1 MEESIKVNRSGKIK
15 SRIFALIL
23 LVLSCSLALV
33 ACKSLNRSFDGMIM
47 NKEIHNGFIQNNYD
61 LYINPDYKD
70 NSAQTISKQDI
81 MNVLVENYNDYLKVG
96 VSYFAYEE
104 ADRLMIIK
112 KAKGSPLIKLNE
124 NTFIDQGV
132 FWMALSVIGAI
143 ISIMIYK
150 QTLKKQS
157 DTVETKTLDEEEI
170 EL

>member
-1 MEESIKVNRSGKIK
+1 MEESKNVNRSGKIK

-112 KAKGSPLIKLNE
+112 KAKGSPIIKLNE
-124 NTFIDQGV
+124 NSFIDQGV
-132 FWMALSVIGAI
+132 FWMALSVIGVI

-150 QTLKKQS
+150 QTLKNQS
-157 DTVETKTLDEEEI
+157 DTVETKTIDEEEI

>member
-23 LVLSCSLALV
+23 LVLSCSLALI

-132 FWMALSVIGAI
+132 FWMALSVIGVI

>member
-1 MEESIKVNRSGKIK
+1 MEENLKVNRSGKIK
-15 SRIFALIL
+15 TRIFALIL

-47 NKEIHNGFIQNNYD
+47 NKEIHNGFIQKNYD

-70 NSAQTISKQDI
+70 NSGQTITRQDI
-81 MNVLVENYNDYLKVG
+81 INVLDENYNDYLKVG

-112 KAKGSPLIKLNE
+112 KEKGSPIIKLNG

-132 FWMALSVIGAI
+132 FWLTLSAIGVM

-150 QTLKKQS
+150 QTIKKLS
-157 DTVETKTLDEEEI
+157 DTNETKNIDEEEI

>member
-132 FWMALSVIGAI
+132 FWMALSVIGVI

>member
-1 MEESIKVNRSGKIK
+1 MEENLKVNRSGKIK
-15 SRIFALIL
+15 TRIFALIL

-47 NKEIHNGFIQNNYD
+47 NKEIHNGFIQKNYD

-70 NSAQTISKQDI
+70 NSGQTITRQDI
-81 MNVLVENYNDYLKVG
+81 INVLDENYNDYLKVG

-112 KAKGSPLIKLNE
+112 KEKGSPIIKLNE

-132 FWMALSVIGAI
+132 FWLTLSAIGVM

-150 QTLKKQS
+150 QTIKKLS
-157 DTVETKTLDEEEI
+157 DTNETKNIDEEEI

>member
-1 MEESIKVNRSGKIK
+1 MEENLKVNRSGKIK
-15 SRIFALIL
+15 TRIFALIL

-33 ACKSLNRSFDGMIM
+33 ACKSLHRSFDGMIM
-47 NKEIHNGFIQNNYD
+47 NKEIHNGFIQKNYD

-70 NSAQTISKQDI
+70 NSGQTITRQDI
-81 MNVLVENYNDYLKVG
+81 INVLDENYNDYLKVG

-112 KAKGSPLIKLNE
+112 KEKGSPIIKLNG

-132 FWMALSVIGAI
+132 FWLTLSAIGVM

-150 QTLKKQS
+150 QTIKKLS
-157 DTVETKTLDEEEI
+157 DTNETKNIDEEEI

>member
-1 MEESIKVNRSGKIK
+1 MEESIIVNRSGKIK
-15 SRIFALIL
+15 SRVFALIL

-47 NKEIHNGFIQNNYD
+47 NKEIHNGFIQKNYD

-70 NSAQTISKQDI
+70 NSSQTISRQDI
-81 MNVLVENYNDYLKVG
+81 INVLDENYNDYLKVG

-104 ADRLMIIK
+104 AERLMIIK
-112 KAKGSPLIKLNE
+112 KAKGSPIIKLNE

-132 FWMALSVIGAI
+132 FWMALSIIGVI

-150 QTLKKQS
+150 QTIKNQS
-157 DTVETKTLDEEEI
+157 DAVVTKTVDEEEI

>member
-1 MEESIKVNRSGKIK
+1 MKEQTRINRFGKIK

-23 LVLSCSLALV
+23 LGLSCSLALV

-70 NSAQTISKQDI
+70 NAAQTISNKDI

-96 VSYFAYEE
+96 VSYYAYEE
-104 ADRLMIIK
+104 AERLMIIK
-112 KAKGSPLIKLNE
+112 KEKGSPIIKLNE
-124 NTFIDQGV
+124 NSFIDQGV
-132 FWMALSVIGAI
+132 FWLALSAIGAI

-150 QTLKKQS
+150 QTIKNLS
-157 DTVETKTLDEEEI
+157 DTELTKTIDEEEI

>member
-1 MEESIKVNRSGKIK
+1 MEENLKVNRSGKIK
-15 SRIFALIL
+15 TRIFALIL

-47 NKEIHNGFIQNNYD
+47 NKEIHNGFIQKNYE

-70 NSAQTISKQDI
+70 NSGQTITRQDI
-81 MNVLVENYNDYLKVG
+81 INVLDENYNDYLKVG

-112 KAKGSPLIKLNE
+112 KEKGSPIIKLNG

-132 FWMALSVIGAI
+132 FWLTLSAIGVM

-150 QTLKKQS
+150 QTIKKLS
-157 DTVETKTLDEEEI
+157 DTNETKNIDEEEI

>member
-1 MEESIKVNRSGKIK
+1 MEENLKVNRSGKIK
-15 SRIFALIL
+15 TRIFALIL

-47 NKEIHNGFIQNNYD
+47 NKEIHNGFIQKNYD

-70 NSAQTISKQDI
+70 NIGQTISRQDI
-81 MNVLVENYNDYLKVG
+81 INVLDENYNDYLKVG

-104 ADRLMIIK
+104 AERLMIIK
-112 KAKGSPLIKLNE
+112 KEKGSPIIKING

-132 FWMALSVIGAI
+132 FWLTLSAIGVM

-150 QTLKKQS
+150 QTIKNLS
-157 DTVETKTLDEEEI
+157 NSTETKIIDEEEI